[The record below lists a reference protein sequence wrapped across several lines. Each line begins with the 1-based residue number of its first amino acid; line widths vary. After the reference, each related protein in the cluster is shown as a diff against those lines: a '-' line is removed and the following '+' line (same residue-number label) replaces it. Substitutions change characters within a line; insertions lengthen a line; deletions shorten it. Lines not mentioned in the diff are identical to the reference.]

1 MRSGARGVGKELT
14 GQIRR
19 VLGQGGAGQ
28 HGGSRR
34 ADVWEAATTRSGD
47 DSGEAPECA
56 WCPVCRAARRL
67 RQSGPG
73 LGTHIA
79 EAGDALAA
87 VVQEA
92 YSAFEAAMKA
102 QQPGAAQEPPAA
114 PQEPSAAESPGAGS
128 QAPRP
133 RPAED
138 TGRAPDDRR

>member
-1 MRSGARGVGKELT
+1 MRSGARGVGRELT
-14 GQIRR
+14 DQVRR
-19 VLGQGGAGQ
+19 ALGQGGAGQ
-28 HGGSRR
+28 RGG
-34 ADVWEAATTRSGD
+34 DVWEAATTRSGD

-92 YSAFEAAMKA
+92 YSAFEAAVKA
-102 QQPGAAQEPPAA
+102 QQRPSGEAQQRPSGEAQQRPSGEAQQRPSGEAQEP
-114 PQEPSAAESPGAGS
+114 
-128 QAPRP
+128 
-133 RPAED
+133 PAED

>member
-1 MRSGARGVGKELT
+1 MRSGARGVSKELT
-14 GQIRR
+14 DQIRR
-19 VLGQGGAGQ
+19 AFGQGGAGQ
-28 HGGSRR
+28 RGG
-34 ADVWEAATTRSGD
+34 DVWEAATTRSGD

-87 VVQEA
+87 VVHEA

-102 QQPGAAQEPPAA
+102 QQRPPGAAQEPPAA
-114 PQEPSAAESPGAGS
+114 PREPSAGQSPGAGS
-128 QAPRP
+128 RA
-133 RPAED
+133 AGD